1 MVYSNNHEEKNSIL
15 TNRLDDGGTYMKKW
29 IALSVVLSMTVC
41 LFAGCGGGKTEA
53 PAPTTAPAPDPV
65 ETAAPTPDVP
75 ELRPVSQHD
84 GAAKYPGRC
93 RSGAGQA

>member
-1 MVYSNNHEEKNSIL
+1 MVYSGIHKAKNSIL

-65 ETAAPTPDVP
+65 ETAAPTTDVP
-75 ELRPVSQHD
+75 ELRSVSHHD
-84 GAAKYPGRC
+84 CAAKHPGR
-93 RSGAGQA
+93 GG

>member
-1 MVYSNNHEEKNSIL
+1 MVYSGIYKAKNSIL
-15 TNRLDDGGTYMKKW
+15 TNRLDEGGTYMKKW

-65 ETAAPTPDVP
+65 ETAAPTTDVP
-75 ELRPVSQHD
+75 ELRSVSQHD
-84 GAAKYPGRC
+84 CAAKHPGR
-93 RSGAGQA
+93 GG

>member
-65 ETAAPTPDVP
+65 ETTAPTTDVP
-75 ELRPVSQHD
+75 ELRSVSQHD
-84 GAAKYPGRC
+84 GAAKHPGR
-93 RSGAGQA
+93 RQSGAG

>member
-1 MVYSNNHEEKNSIL
+1 MVYSNNHEAKNSIL

-65 ETAAPTPDVP
+65 ETAAPTTDVP

-84 GAAKYPGRC
+84 GAAKHPGR
-93 RSGAGQA
+93 GG

>member
-1 MVYSNNHEEKNSIL
+1 MVYSNNHEGKNSIL

-65 ETAAPTPDVP
+65 ETAAPTTDVP

-84 GAAKYPGRC
+84 GAAKHSGRC
-93 RSGAGQA
+93 QPGAG